1 MPDHIHSINA
11 VVNGRPVS
19 KAVESRLTLADF
31 LRDELSLHGTKLG
44 CEHGVC
50 GSCTVLVD
58 SQPTLA
64 CITLAVACN
73 GRTIRTIE
81 GFDGDALM
89 GALRTAFN
97 EEHAVQCGFC
107 TPGMLLFAHDLVR
120 RAKSADEADI
130 RRELRGNL
138 CRCTG
143 YVGIVRAIRRVLD
156 DRRARQETSIIGDQ
170 KNRLDES

>member
-1 MPDHIHSINA
+1 MPNHIHRIET
-11 VVNGRPVS
+11 VINGRSVS
-19 KAVESRLTLADF
+19 KIVESRLTLADF
-31 LRDELSLHGTKLG
+31 LRDGLNLHGTKLG

-50 GSCTVLVD
+50 GSCTVFVD

-64 CITLAVACN
+64 CVTLAVACN

-81 GFDGDALM
+81 DFDEDALM
-89 GALRTAFN
+89 HVLRSAFN
-97 EEHAVQCGFC
+97 AEHAVQCGFC

-120 RAKSADEADI
+120 RAKSQDEADI

-143 YVGIVRAIRRVLD
+143 YLGIVRAIRRVLD
-156 DRRARQETSIIGDQ
+156 ERRA
-170 KNRLDES
+170 

>member
-1 MPDHIHSINA
+1 MPSDIHWIEA
-11 VVNGRPVS
+11 VINGRSVS

-31 LRDELSLHGTKLG
+31 LRDDLKLHGTKLG

-50 GSCTVLVD
+50 GSCTVFVD

-64 CITLAVACN
+64 CVTLAVACN

-81 GFDGDALM
+81 DFDEDALM
-89 GALRTAFN
+89 HVLRRAFN
-97 EEHAVQCGFC
+97 AEHAVQCGFC

-120 RAKSADEADI
+120 RSKGQDEADI

-156 DRRARQETSIIGDQ
+156 ERRA
-170 KNRLDES
+170 